1 MKSGAIMV
9 TKPGFLVAKEEMLVS
24 FQIVSSLAT
33 ISDAI
38 LSLGMA
44 IKILYLVKGFSGGHL

>member
-33 ISDAI
+33 ISDVI

-44 IKILYLVKGFSGGHL
+44 IKILYLVKVKG